1 MKSDKS
7 NKYDNSELL
16 RRAALDRQLYY
27 KENEER
33 ELEEKRMKLAENE
46 WEEDKR
52 RMIIDLEDSISA
64 IESTNSFLLKQI
76 SKLYNLSE
84 QTNRQEIDQLRE
96 RVEDN
101 QNKITQLR
109 IQIDELRFKK
119 RPQK

>member
-119 RPQK
+119 RP